1 MHTYD
6 YETRPKSFLTPE
18 IVSLLTRI
26 HEHKGK
32 QKLFIEAY
40 ADTLSSLLGKLPK
53 KEILEVFCIIFI
65 VEVS

>member
-1 MHTYD
+1 MHKYN

-32 QKLFIEAY
+32 QKLFIEAR
-40 ADTLSSLLGKLPK
+40 ADTLLY
-53 KEILEVFCIIFI
+53 
-65 VEVS
+65 